1 MTTQILVP
9 VIGNPIA
16 VETAIQNDPTVSFD
30 NWTQQ
35 FQTVT
40 NNVGFEYTLATS
52 FMAFDTQEAAN
63 DFRTRYPQLVVAAS
77 GGAQ

>member
-9 VIGNPIA
+9 VISNPIS
-16 VETAIQNDPTVSFD
+16 VQTAIQNDPTVSWD

-35 FQTVT
+35 FQPVT
-40 NNVGFEYTLATS
+40 TDTGFEYTLSTS
-52 FMAFDTQEAAN
+52 FMAFDTEEAAN
-63 DFRTRYPQLVVAAS
+63 DFRTRYPQLVVEAS